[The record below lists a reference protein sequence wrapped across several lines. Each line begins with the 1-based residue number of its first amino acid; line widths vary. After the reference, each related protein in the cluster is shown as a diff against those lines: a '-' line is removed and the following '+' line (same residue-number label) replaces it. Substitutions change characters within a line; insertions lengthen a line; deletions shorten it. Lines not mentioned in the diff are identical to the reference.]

1 MSNPNEFDF
10 SNWRKGLVLQK
21 NDNKGISY
29 PYIFRNISDECI
41 EVTDS
46 EENITCITPGEYLY
60 VTEDMVLTSLNAIG
74 GYCSNAHIEGAHIV
88 MEAA

>member
-1 MSNPNEFDF
+1 MNNINEFNF
-10 SNWRKGLVLQK
+10 NNWRKGLILQK
-21 NDNKGISY
+21 NNDKGINY

-60 VTEDMVLTSLNAIG
+60 ATEDMVLTSLNAIG
-74 GYCSNAHIEGAHIV
+74 GYCSNAHIEGTHIV

>member
-1 MSNPNEFDF
+1 MSNTNEFDF
-10 SNWRKGLVLQK
+10 SNWRKGLVLQE

-29 PYIFRNISDECI
+29 PYIFRNISNECI

-60 VTEDMVLTSLNAIG
+60 ATEDMALTSLNAIG
-74 GYCSNAHIEGAHIV
+74 GYCSNAHIEGMHIV